1 MFMASDYM
9 VSSSSCLANEA
20 LIVGVTAVRD
30 VSLVLDASEH
40 TDGLMH
46 EFLFRFNVLCIV
58 L

>member
-1 MFMASDYM
+1 MASDYM

-30 VSLVLDASEH
+30 VSLVLDASGH